1 MNPEKRPLEN
11 PHGFPTWLSHMARLP
26 VLRSPQSIA
35 SWPKA
40 ATQLGRAFRFPGEV
54 GKDVFFFLANMI
66 INHGDYP
73 EDED

>member
-1 MNPEKRPLEN
+1 MNPKKTLEN
-11 PHGFPTWLSHMARLP
+11 PHGFPMARLP

-40 ATQLGRAFRFPGEV
+40 ATQLGRAPKPARWEKN
-54 GKDVFFFLANMI
+54 GKDVFFLANMI